1 MQLQACERCV
11 VVVPSQTSSQ
21 PRPDTPGPAARG
33 FRSQEAVREAKK
45 SEGIFTDH
53 AVQGRLDEWTAGL
66 LDGDKVSSIQI
77 MAEVHQPSS
86 VHVRRPLGPSIHH
99 SAQGECALS
108 WSQGVPMRQVR
119 SWDRDTGHGSP
130 CSEVVHR
137 TSCAAVGGQRVG
149 CVHTGCIMTGKPLSR
164 KQDSYSG
171 HLLARCEITR
181 QQQAVRRWPPSG
193 LEKRLNLLNTA
204 RAQASRC
211 QRLPAAGRVPAARR
225 SSLLDVTVF
234 DLIK

>member
-86 VHVRRPLGPSIHH
+86 VHVRRPPRTQHPSLSPGRVCVELEPGCADASSPLLGP
-99 SAQGECALS
+99 
-108 WSQGVPMRQVR
+108 
-119 SWDRDTGHGSP
+119 
-130 CSEVVHR
+130 
-137 TSCAAVGGQRVG
+137 
-149 CVHTGCIMTGKPLSR
+149 
-164 KQDSYSG
+164 
-171 HLLARCEITR
+171 
-181 QQQAVRRWPPSG
+181 
-193 LEKRLNLLNTA
+193 
-204 RAQASRC
+204 
-211 QRLPAAGRVPAARR
+211 
-225 SSLLDVTVF
+225 
-234 DLIK
+234 